1 MKNEEKKKNE
11 LIKKPILTE
20 TEIKKKKS
28 KKTKT
33 VVAAFI
39 LVLGIGVMG
48 NWYIQNS
55 DLSQN
60 VKPLINNSGVK
71 TLGEAEFVDAKTEVT
86 TKKESSYFSKAR
98 VDRQSSR
105 DEAIDLLKETINNSQ
120 NEEEKLKAEEK
131 LARMSDLI
139 TIENKIETLV
149 TAKGVDNCIAV
160 TNTEGTRVDIIVEC
174 DELNDSLIMQIK
186 EIAME
191 QLGCEFKN
199 ISIVQS
205 D

>member
-1 MKNEEKKKNE
+1 MKNEENKKNE

-120 NEEEKLKAEEK
+120 NKDEKLKAEEK

-160 TNTEGTRVDIIVEC
+160 IDTEGTRVDIIVEC